1 MNSNLIIVAQL
12 SCEPLS
18 EGLYFR
24 YLTLVGKAQLD
35 YNILL
40 EAEKKAIDFYF
51 LHLRKKGWFDFVDD
65 FVGENQ
71 EEGLRLDT
79 DFNYSNT
86 IVTPYIKCENALNLI
101 GQIESYKKAGTK

>member
-1 MNSNLIIVAQL
+1 M
-12 SCEPLS
+12 
-18 EGLYFR
+18 
-24 YLTLVGKAQLD
+24 
-35 YNILL
+35 
-40 EAEKKAIDFYF
+40 
-51 LHLRKKGWFDFVDD
+51 RKKGWFDFVDD

-101 GQIESYKKAGTK
+101 GQIESYKKGGTK

>member
-1 MNSNLIIVAQL
+1 MNSNLIIVSPL

-24 YLTLVGKAQLD
+24 HLTLVGKTQLQ

-40 EAEKKAIDFYF
+40 EAEKKAIDFYWK
-51 LHLRKKGWFDFVDD
+51 HLKKKGWFDFVDD
-65 FVGENQ
+65 FVTPNQ
-71 EEGLRLDT
+71 EPGLRLDV

-86 IVTPYIKCENALNLI
+86 IVTPHIKCENTLNLI
-101 GQIESYKKAGTK
+101 GQIRSCKGNRF